1 MIIGFYKE
9 YGELGYL
16 ATYSDYGFIKDG
28 IFYRTSEHYYQSKKF
43 ADKDVINKIILAP
56 TPKIA
61 SQIGRDRKNKLRKNW
76 DLIKNDVMYEATLYK
91 FLANEEIRERLLLT
105 QNNSIVEET
114 VKENYWGCG
123 PNKDGKNCYG
133 KILELVRKKIRRINM
148 EKYYVT
154 REGYEKLLEEYYNID
169 KLYTETTK
177 AMGKSD
183 EMDSDLRENPEYME
197 LRVKAMYAIPR
208 KKKELFEQLNNSVII
223 EDTEEFK
230 NWDKETV
237 ITKCRVSLVIDGE
250 IEIYDILGANESNF
264 DQNILSCE
272 APLVKALLGHKKG
285 DMIIFN
291 DIKIKIQ
298 NIEEIVENSK
308 KRSL

>member
-1 MIIGFYKE
+1 MF
-9 YGELGYL
+9 
-16 ATYSDYGFIKDG
+16 
-28 IFYRTSEHYYQSKKF
+28 
-43 ADKDVINKIILAP
+43 
-56 TPKIA
+56 
-61 SQIGRDRKNKLRKNW
+61 
-76 DLIKNDVMYEATLYK
+76 
-91 FLANEEIRERLLLT
+91 
-105 QNNSIVEET
+105 
-114 VKENYWGCG
+114 
-123 PNKDGKNCYG
+123 
-133 KILELVRKKIRRINM
+133 RKKIIRINI

>member
-1 MIIGFYKE
+1 MTIGFYKE

-28 IFYRTSEHYYQSKKF
+28 IFYKTSEHYYQSKKF
-43 ADKDVINKIILAP
+43 TDKNVINKIILASS
-56 TPKIA
+56 PKIA

-76 DLIKNDVMYEATLYK
+76 DLIKNDVMYEAVLYK
-91 FLANEEIRERLLLT
+91 FLVNDDIKEKLLST
-105 QNNSIVEET
+105 KNSHIVEET

-123 PNKDGKNCYG
+123 PRKDGKNCYG
-133 KILELVRKKIRRINM
+133 KILELVRTKIRRINM

-154 REGYEKLLEEYYNID
+154 REGYKKLLEEYQSID
-169 KLYTETTK
+169 EVYTETTK

-208 KKKELFEQLNNSVII
+208 KKKELFEQLSNSVII

-237 ITKCRVSLVIDGE
+237 IAKCRISLMIDGE
-250 IEIYDILGANESNF
+250 IETYDVLGANESDF
-264 DQNILSCE
+264 DKNILSCE

-285 DMIIFN
+285 EIVVFN
-291 DIKIKIQ
+291 GLEIQIK
-298 NIEEIVENSK
+298 NIEEIIENSK
-308 KRSL
+308 KRIL